1 MAKSSSKKGGKP
13 RPPLIT
19 KAGVKHGANYSCGGK
34 LKK

>member
-1 MAKSSSKKGGKP
+1 MAKSTSKKSGKS
-13 RPPLIT
+13 RPPMIP